1 MDDNVSPEVGF
12 LRREAFRRTSAFF
25 RFSPRPT
32 SIQTIRKLH
41 YDAKLDRITNT
52 AGRLESRRV
61 QATARTE
68 FQQDTLEFQY
78 FHNVEHLDVPFD
90 ITANHTVAP
99 GAYRFSEMQVAYS
112 LGPQRRLSGT
122 VEVVRGAFYGGTRT
136 GLNLS
141 RGRLEVTPS
150 LAVEPVVSMNRIELP
165 GKDVTTALLASR
177 VTYAMSP
184 RAAVSG
190 LVQYNSTTHSL
201 SSSVRLRWEYE
212 PGSGFYVV
220 YTDKRDTL
228 GPGRP
233 ELQNRGLIVKLT
245 RLVRF

>member
-1 MDDNVSPEVGF
+1 M
-12 LRREAFRRTSAFF
+12 
-25 RFSPRPT
+25 
-32 SIQTIRKLH
+32 
-41 YDAKLDRITNT
+41 
-52 AGRLESRRV
+52 
-61 QATARTE
+61 
-68 FQQDTLEFQY
+68 
-78 FHNVEHLDVPFD
+78 PFD